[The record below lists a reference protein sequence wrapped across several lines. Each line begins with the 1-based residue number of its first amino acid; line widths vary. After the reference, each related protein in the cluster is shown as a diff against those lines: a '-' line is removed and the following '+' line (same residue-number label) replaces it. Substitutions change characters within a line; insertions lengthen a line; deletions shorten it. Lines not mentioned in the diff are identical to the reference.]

1 MNPNRLLKVIRR
13 TFVAVCSATMLLSSS
28 CGIQELRAVVA
39 GVDAA
44 ADRLNGNHD
53 DDVSFRDWLADE
65 IDD

>member
-1 MNPNRLLKVIRR
+1 MNPNRLLKVIRT
-13 TFVAVCSATMLLSSS
+13 TFVGICAATMLLSSS
-28 CGIQELRAVVA
+28 CGVAELRALVA

-44 ADRLNGNHD
+44 ADRLNGDH